1 MTENLK
7 KNAVFL
13 DRDGTIIDDVGYIKD
28 PSLVRFLPGALEAL
42 TRLQD
47 AGFALVVVSNQSGIA
62 RGIISLDELHAV
74 RERFCELLKNNHIV
88 LTDYLFCP
96 HHPSG
101 AVEEFRK
108 VCPCRKPAPGML
120 IDAAARHGIDLKSS
134 WMIGDKN
141 DDVRAGLA
149 AGTRTVRLADP
160 RKRRPT
166 DVSPNF
172 YAENLLQA
180 VKIVTGTYPV

>member
-1 MTENLK
+1 MAENLK

-28 PSLVRFLPGALEAL
+28 PSLICFLPGALEAL
-42 TRLQD
+42 TMLQD

-62 RGIISLDELHAV
+62 RGIISLEELQAV
-74 RERFCELLKNNHIV
+74 RQRFCELLKNNNII
-88 LTDYLFCP
+88 LMDYLFCP

-101 AVEEFRK
+101 SVEEFRK
-108 VCPCRKPAPGML
+108 KCDCRKPAPGML
-120 IDAAARHGIDLKSS
+120 LDAADRHGIDLKNS

-149 AGTRTVRLADP
+149 AGTRTIRLADP
-160 RKRRPT
+160 DKRHSN
-166 DVSPNF
+166 DVSPDF
-172 YAENLLQA
+172 YAANLLQA
-180 VKIVTGTYPV
+180 VKIITGTYPV